1 MLEPGCSPPHSSAK
15 RYQSHTSG
23 AQPLPPS
30 RPPARRRAHAPPRSS
45 PNPTCLMVARVAVAA
60 ALAAALARCAPA
72 AAQLTVMGNPD
83 YVVFEHFP
91 NPDCTGTVEAGVYE
105 ANSACTGPWVAA
117 DPEVTTTNSTYFY
130 SVDVDGKMEPYT
142 TFWAAWRTD
151 CEKKTY
157 ERLVYL
163 DPKCKKPMGGK
174 KKQVALFVD
183 QLDKECR
190 LISNGV
196 SFRCVCPRL
205 QQWPW
210 SAARAARTPF

>member
-1 MLEPGCSPPHSSAK
+1 
-15 RYQSHTSG
+15 
-23 AQPLPPS
+23 
-30 RPPARRRAHAPPRSS
+30 
-45 PNPTCLMVARVAVAA
+45 MVARVAVAA

-105 ANSACTGPWVAA
+105 ANSACTGPWVAVDV
-117 DPEVTTTNSTYFY
+117 DPEVTTTNLPSNF
-130 SVDVDGKMEPYT
+130 VDVDGKMEPYT

-196 SFRCVCPRL
+196 SFR
-205 QQWPW
+205 
-210 SAARAARTPF
+210 AACATDLPTAPAEKKSKKGKKTKKNNKGS